1 MTYRCRAGSL
11 LDSSQRSASCSPL
24 LLAGSWTR
32 RRLLRTWRRC
42 GGWCHRW
49 THCTW
54 CSGTP
59 AGCGRLARCA
69 LRPARN
75 ERRSSSA
82 GTQRRHKGWQGGGAE
97 SRSACSAVKP
107 RSSQLQTPLVGPT
120 SAPSGASPST
130 ARMGRGA
137 RPHLARHCLRRAYPA
152 ANLHPPGVES
162 DFIDHWS
169 CSGAGGQ
176 TMRQ

>member
-1 MTYRCRAGSL
+1 MHGEPQLPTSGRCTSGRPKTCTGANSRAAGGAVPHCQANLGLAHADISLPGRGSAGKQPEKRTL
-11 LDSSQRSASCSPL
+11 SPL

-32 RRLLRTWRRC
+32 QRSLRTWRRC

-49 THCTW
+49 TPCTW

-82 GTQRRHKGWQGGGAE
+82 GTQRGTRGGREAAQGQA
-97 SRSACSAVKP
+97 
-107 RSSQLQTPLVGPT
+107 QL
-120 SAPSGASPST
+120 
-130 ARMGRGA
+130 
-137 RPHLARHCLRRAYPA
+137 A
-152 ANLHPPGVES
+152 AL
-162 DFIDHWS
+162 
-169 CSGAGGQ
+169 
-176 TMRQ
+176 